1 MKNFIDKPINIKDL
15 PKDIPANMCLI
26 ENNEKQIGQ
35 ICDFLVGDKS
45 LLQVCGFKGSGKSQ
59 IVNFITVFLN
69 PDFGSLYLFGNY
81 NS

>member
-35 ICDFLVGDKS
+35 ICDFLVGDKR
-45 LLQVCGFKGSGKSQ
+45 LLQVCGFKGSG
-59 IVNFITVFLN
+59 
-69 PDFGSLYLFGNY
+69 
-81 NS
+81 